1 MTLFTTRVYTKV
13 MAEQLISVKLKE
25 SLYDKLSDE
34 AAMRGCFIQRVVEE
48 AVTDYLEKIR
58 KQKKEK

>member
-1 MTLFTTRVYTKV
+1 

-48 AVTDYLEKIR
+48 AVTEYLEKIR